1 MLNESSDLR
10 MSVQVL
16 GLVTLVG
23 KRWLRASV
31 YMVIGETTK
40 VAVMSVMGGVM
51 SAGGVVKVSAS
62 G

>member
-1 MLNESSDLR
+1 MLNENSDLR

-23 KRWLRASV
+23 KRWLCASV
-31 YMVIGETTK
+31 YRVIGETTK
-40 VAVMSVMGGVM
+40 VAVVSVMGGVM